1 MTRARLLLLVL
12 SALLALLIVSG
23 CGPERTWP
31 TRTPSA
37 ATLPP
42 TWTTSPTTTT
52 TAASTTSLSPSPTAT
67 ATETAKPGATST
79 ASALPPTP
87 TFTATPGPPT
97 SPPTSTPVPP
107 TSTGTHTP
115 RPPTATATATVAIT
129 DWRGEYFANRTLQG
143 SPYLVRNDRVVDL
156 DLPPGRSPATG
167 IPTENWSARWSRNWR
182 FDEGNYR
189 FHLLVDDGARLWI
202 GGNLLIDAWT
212 DGSAREFTAD
222 LYLRGDVRIRLDYY
236 NHVGTARARLNWER
250 ITQFNAWKGSY
261 YAVRDLS
268 GQPIF
273 QRDDSAISFNW
284 GNGSPRADI
293 PANNFSVRWSRRM
306 SFSQSGTYHFRAET
320 DDGVR
325 LWVDGTL
332 VLDDWQDGYSVR
344 DVTIPL
350 AGGSHDV
357 RVDYYEHLGG
367 ALARLSWELVLPS
380 ATPTPSRTP
389 TARTTTTPTPTQLPP
404 THTPTATLTNTPV
417 PPTDT
422 PSPSASATPT
432 NTSTATPTDTAP
444 PPTDTATPTPTDTVQ
459 PVNPAI
465 RLVPGAG
472 PLYVPVK
479 VLGRGWPADSSVDLL
494 LSRPAPVAADPE
506 PLLTL
511 VSDGQGTFE
520 AEFAIPE
527 NQGWE
532 GMTSAVVL
540 ARVSSR
546 MDQTALQ
553 AKATYRLLPPLEDV
567 RFALISATQERFAL
581 LEPMYLALGSEEAWA
596 AWFGPEPP
604 PADPPID
611 WERELVLGAFLGP
624 QASAVQIDVD
634 QVVQREG
641 TVSTWLSI
649 VVPQEPASEI
659 GTAEIPRVLLRIP
672 RDLGI
677 TPSSRLSDDLRFA
690 FLDASGRLLALG
702 EAGDD
707 ALPRPEPSAEL
718 RTLEVQTA
726 EEEVLEAAPV
736 EAAVEEEASA
746 VKAPAG
752 ELEAAPPETGTVPPG
767 VEAPEPSG
775 PIPIWVWFVI
785 GGALLLVGL
794 VAIALWRAPRVH

>member
-1 MTRARLLLLVL
+1 M
-12 SALLALLIVSG
+12 
-23 CGPERTWP
+23 
-31 TRTPSA
+31 
-37 ATLPP
+37 
-42 TWTTSPTTTT
+42 
-52 TAASTTSLSPSPTAT
+52 
-67 ATETAKPGATST
+67 
-79 ASALPPTP
+79 
-87 TFTATPGPPT
+87 
-97 SPPTSTPVPP
+97 
-107 TSTGTHTP
+107 
-115 RPPTATATATVAIT
+115 
-129 DWRGEYFANRTLQG
+129 
-143 SPYLVRNDRVVDL
+143 RNDRVVDL

-189 FHLLVDDGARLWI
+189 FHLLVDDGARLWV
-202 GGNLLIDAWT
+202 GGSLLIDAWT

-236 NHVGTARARLNWER
+236 NHVGAARARLNWER
-250 ITQFNAWKGSY
+250 ITQFSAWKGSY

-293 PANNFSVRWSRRM
+293 PADNFSVQWWRRL
-306 SFSQSGTYHFRAET
+306 SFSQSGTYRLRTET

-344 DVTIPL
+344 TVTIPL
-350 AGGSHDV
+350 AAGSHDV
-357 RVDYYEHLGG
+357 RADYYEHLGG
-367 ALARLSWELVLPS
+367 ALVRLSWELVPPS
-380 ATPTPSRTP
+380 PTPTPSRTP
-389 TARTTTTPTPTQLPP
+389 TAKPTSTPTPTPLPP
-404 THTPTATLTNTPV
+404 THTPTATLTGTPL

-422 PSPSASATPT
+422 PTATATNTPT
-432 NTSTATPTDTAP
+432 ATATNTAP
-444 PPTDTATPTPTDTVQ
+444 APTYTTTPTPTDTVQ
-459 PVNPAI
+459 PMNPAI
-465 RLVPGAG
+465 SLVPGAG
-472 PLYVPVK
+472 RLDVPIQ

-494 LSRPAPVAADPE
+494 LSRPAPVAAEPE

-511 VSDGQGTFE
+511 ISDGQGTFE

-527 NQGWE
+527 DQGWE

-546 MDQTALQ
+546 MNQTALQ
-553 AKATYRLLPPLEDV
+553 AKAIYRLLPPLEDV

-581 LEPMYLALGSEEAWA
+581 LEPIYLALDSEEAWA
-596 AWFGPEPP
+596 AWFGSEPP
-604 PADPPID
+604 PADPPIN

-624 QASAVQIDVD
+624 QASGIQIDVD

-641 TVSTWLSI
+641 TVSTWLST

-659 GTAEIPRVLLRIP
+659 DTAEIPRVLLRIP

-677 TPSSRLSDDLRFA
+677 TPRSRLSDDLRFA
-690 FLDASGRLLALG
+690 FLDASGSLLALG

-707 ALPRPEPSAEL
+707 ALSRPEPSAEL
-718 RTLEVQTA
+718 RNLEVPPTD
-726 EEEVLEAAPV
+726 EEVLEASPV
-736 EAAVEEEASA
+736 EAAVKEEASA
-746 VKAPAG
+746 VDAPAR
-752 ELEAAPPETGTVPPG
+752 ELEAAPPETFTVPPSA
-767 VEAPEPSG
+767 EATEPSG

-785 GGALLLVGL
+785 GGTLLLVAL
-794 VAIALWRAPRVH
+794 VAIALWRAPRIH